1 MAYRNLANDI
11 ADMRNEQNEAH
22 VVDSPSLPENSSSV
36 PNNSGTRPNSSNG
49 HGDNSNNDAN
59 SNNAENV
66 DRLDG
71 HDEVFDPAVSA
82 DYECPICMMVL
93 RNPVQTTCGH
103 RFCGGCI
110 EKHVA

>member
-1 MAYRNLANDI
+1 MV
-11 ADMRNEQNEAH
+11 NEQNEAH
-22 VVDSPSLPENSSSV
+22 VVVADSPNLPENPSYV
-36 PNNSGTRPNSSNG
+36 VVVNSGTRANSSNS
-49 HGDNSNNDAN
+49 HGNNQPNNEANNEAN

-66 DRLDG
+66 EWPDG

-103 RFCGGCI
+103 RFCRGCI
-110 EKHVA
+110 EQHVA

>member
-22 VVDSPSLPENSSSV
+22 VVESPSLPENSS
-36 PNNSGTRPNSSNG
+36 NSSNG
-49 HGDNSNNDAN
+49 HGNNSNNDAN

-110 EKHVA
+110 DKHVA